1 MSFETINDSKDVN
14 LVQKVF
20 NTNFMNKIEKMPEN
34 DKIKSDFVWNFVINE
49 SKSLSKSISFDYWQQ
64 KYEFFQQQKI

>member
-34 DKIKSDFVWNFVINE
+34 DKIKSDFV
-49 SKSLSKSISFDYWQQ
+49 
-64 KYEFFQQQKI
+64 